1 MAHRVRPRQC
11 TSAVRVCAVT
21 RILIADDH
29 ETVRKGVRSI
39 LESRKDVEKCYEAS
53 NGEEA
58 VRDALELKP
67 DLIILDL
74 SMPGLDGLAAGK
86 EIRKLLPNI
95 PILMLSMHAGD
106 GIVREA
112 QKAGLHGFVSKG
124 DAGQV
129 LLRAVD
135 ALLKGQTFFK

>member
-1 MAHRVRPRQC
+1 MK
-11 TSAVRVCAVT
+11 

-29 ETVRKGVRSI
+29 ETVRKGVCSI
-39 LESRKDVEKCYEAS
+39 LESRKDIGKCYEAS

-58 VRDALELKP
+58 VRDALEIKP

-74 SMPGLDGLAAGK
+74 SMPVLDGLAAGK
-86 EIRKLLPNI
+86 QIRKLLPNI
-95 PILMLSMHAGD
+95 PILMLSMHEGE

-124 DAGQV
+124 DVGQV

-135 ALLKGQTFFK
+135 ALLNGQTFFK